1 MSWPR
6 ILMFAATLGL
16 GIWLMSAMAQQ
27 PAPPAK
33 SATPTPAP
41 KLDPDAKLVL
51 DEAIKALDRQRLA
64 WIETTIWQ
72 QMDVQGVLFQA
83 EGIYLAGPERR
94 LHMNLKVH
102 LGNSVGKMETV
113 CDGNTLWE
121 VTQLGAAGKQ
131 ITKVEL
137 DKVDDSL
144 KRASVSPK
152 VWDEYFQSLCFAGV
166 MPLLQS
172 MQQNMTPTQRENVRW
187 NGQDVVKLTAVWS
200 ANHVK
205 NITPTEKHAWPP
217 FLPKHC
223 RLYLDEKTRWPHR
236 IEWWGPSPPRDDNSL
251 LLQMEFRNPKFAKM
265 SEERCAR
272 VFKFDPGSTDVL
284 DRTERTIQELTARG
298 QQLKR

>member
-16 GIWLMSAMAQQ
+16 GIWWMSAVAQQ
-27 PAPPAK
+27 PAQPAK
-33 SATPTPAP
+33 PVTPTPPP

-51 DEAIKALDRQRLA
+51 DDAIKALDRQRLA

-83 EGIYLAGPERR
+83 EGIYLAGPEHR

-102 LGNSVGKMETV
+102 LGDSIGKMETV
-113 CDGNTLWE
+113 CDGSTFWE
-121 VTQLGAAGKQ
+121 VTQLGSAERH
-131 ITKVEL
+131 ITKIEL
-137 DKVDDSL
+137 GKVDEGL
-144 KRASVSPK
+144 KRASVSAK
-152 VWDEYFQSLCFAGV
+152 VWDEFFQNLHFAGV

-200 ANHVK
+200 ASMVK
-205 NITPTEKHAWPP
+205 NITPTDKHAWPS
-217 FLPKHC
+217 FLPKQC

-236 IEWWGPSPPRDDNSL
+236 IEWWGPAPPRDDNSL

-272 VFKFDPGSTDVL
+272 VFKFDPGSSDVL
-284 DRTERTIQELTARG
+284 DRTERTLQELTARG
-298 QQLKR
+298 QQLKK